1 LQEEANLPAWIWTF
15 IVLAG
20 GLFALKLSYVLCTA
34 LALPHTQ
41 GALYV
46 STSRR
51 RIAAFLDAI
60 PMTSQDRL
68 VDLGCGDGRVLRQ
81 AVRRYGVTAIGYEVN
96 WLAYLKARLLCIGIE
111 PLRIYRR
118 DFWEADLSAADV
130 VFCYLYPDV
139 LKRLAQK
146 LNSELKPGA
155 LIVSANFTLPGF
167 HPIQVLRLSHTLHKA
182 PLFVYRS
189 LGHVSPHTDQ
199 NEKGGLLPRKLTGIK
214 S

>member
-1 LQEEANLPAWIWTF
+1 VPAWIWIF
-15 IVLAG
+15 IILAG
-20 GLFALKLSYVLCTA
+20 GLFTLKLSYVLCTA
-34 LALPHTQ
+34 LALSRTQ

-51 RIAAFLDAI
+51 RIAAFLDAV
-60 PMTSQDRL
+60 PMTSQHRL

-81 AVRRYGVTAIGYEVN
+81 AIRRYGVIGIGYEVN
-96 WLAYLKARLLCIGIE
+96 WLAYLKARLLCMGIH

-118 DFWEADLSAADV
+118 DFWKADLNTADV

-167 HPIQVLRLSHTLHKA
+167 DPIQVLRVNHTLHNS

-189 LGHVSPHTDQ
+189 LGRVSSHPDQ
-199 NEKGGLLPRKLTGIK
+199 NEEGGLLPRKLAGTNT
-214 S
+214 